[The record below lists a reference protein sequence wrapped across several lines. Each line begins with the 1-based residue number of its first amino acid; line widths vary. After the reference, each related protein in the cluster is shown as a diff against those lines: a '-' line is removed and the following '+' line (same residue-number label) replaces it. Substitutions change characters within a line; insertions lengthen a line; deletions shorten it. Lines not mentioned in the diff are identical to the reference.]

1 MDPIL
6 ESLYARKSVR
16 VFADKPV
23 PEAVKRDV
31 LLAAAQAPT
40 AGNQQLY
47 TILDITDP
55 DIKTAL
61 SINCDYQPFIAAAP
75 IVLVF
80 LADCVKW
87 RDAYLAAGCE
97 DVRPPAPGDLMLA
110 VSDACIAAQNAVVAA
125 ESLGLGSCYIG
136 DVMENCQ
143 QQRTLLRLPADVFP
157 CAMVV
162 MGYPTEKQRARR
174 KPERFA
180 QRHIVHE
187 NGYRRMDAAELREM
201 FAERAKR
208 ENPAAEW
215 DFDGWVRAFCQRKYM
230 SPFSLEMSRS
240 VAEYWKDYQGPGR
253 E

>member
-1 MDPIL
+1 MNPTL
-6 ESLYARKSVR
+6 ETLYARKSVR

-23 PEAVKRDV
+23 SEAVKREI

-55 DIKTAL
+55 EMKTAL
-61 SINCDYQPFIAAAP
+61 SIHCDYQPFIAAAP

-87 RDAYLAAGCE
+87 RDAYLAADCG
-97 DVRPPAPGDLMLA
+97 DVRPAAPGDLMLA
-110 VSDACIAAQNAVVAA
+110 VSDACIAAQNAVTAA

-136 DVMENCQ
+136 DVMENCEK
-143 QQRTLLRLPADVFP
+143 QRALLHLPACVFP

-174 KPERFA
+174 KPERFDLS
-180 QRHIVHE
+180 HIVHE
-187 NGYRRMDAAELREM
+187 NGYRRMDEKELRDM
-201 FAERAKR
+201 FAQRAEREK
-208 ENPAAEW
+208 PGAEW
-215 DFDGWVRAFCQRKYM
+215 DFNAWMQAFCLRKYM
-230 SPFSLEMSRS
+230 SPFAVEMSRS
-240 VAEYWKDYQGPGR
+240 VEEYWKDYR
-253 E
+253 

>member
-1 MDPIL
+1 MNPVL
-6 ESLYARKSVR
+6 QSLHDRKSVR
-16 VFADKPV
+16 VFLDQPV
-23 PEAVKRDV
+23 SPEIKRQI

-55 DIKTAL
+55 EIKTAL
-61 SINCDYQPFIAAAP
+61 SIHCDYQPFIAAAP

-80 LADCVKW
+80 LADCLKW
-87 RDAYLAAGCE
+87 RDAYLAAGCG
-97 DVRPPAPGDLMLA
+97 DARPATPGDLMLA

-136 DVMENCQ
+136 DVMENCEK
-143 QQRTLLRLPADVFP
+143 QRELLHLPAGVFP

-174 KPERFA
+174 KPERFDLK
-180 QRHIVHE
+180 HIVHE
-187 NGYRRMDAAELREM
+187 NGYRRMGEEELREM
-201 FAERAKR
+201 FGERAKR
-208 ENPAAEW
+208 ENPSAEW
-215 DFDGWVRAFCQRKYM
+215 NFDAWVQAFCQRKYM
-230 SPFSLEMSRS
+230 SPFSEEMSRS
-240 VAEYWKDYQGPGR
+240 VGVYWKDY